1 VAIPLGNIRIYKAR
15 TEKACDLCKKLINSD
30 RYYIMSTGRSR
41 GTWFT
46 HRYHLECYPQYIIDK
61 IRERQKNPKS
71 NKKKTNRLDGLTVEQ
86 IRRRETLQIYLVGKD
101 KVRLIKAYQA
111 KDTAKVYRAYSIIAT
126 RWIELQQMGKP
137 FRTTLLSRKKEYWS
151 DNDKELSRL
160 LLEHDW
166 MWMSQ
171 FDEADTER
179 KIAMMLSRE
188 SAISDLQPSW

>member
-1 VAIPLGNIRIYKAR
+1 
-15 TEKACDLCKKLINSD
+15 
-30 RYYIMSTGRSR
+30 
-41 GTWFT
+41 
-46 HRYHLECYPQYIIDK
+46 
-61 IRERQKNPKS
+61 
-71 NKKKTNRLDGLTVEQ
+71 
-86 IRRRETLQIYLVGKD
+86 
-101 KVRLIKAYQA
+101 
-111 KDTAKVYRAYSIIAT
+111 
-126 RWIELQQMGKP
+126 
-137 FRTTLLSRKKEYWS
+137 LLSRKKEYWS